1 MEFAFDA
8 RTEDLRESLLDFM
21 GSHVYPAEP
30 VFTRSSAGSRTSG
43 PGTRYR

>member
-8 RTEDLRESLLDFM
+8 RTEDLHESLFDFM
-21 GSHVYPAEP
+21 GSHVYRPSRS
-30 VFTRSSAGSRTSG
+30 FTRSSAGSRTSG